1 MTSQQLQDRWDQ
13 ATRMYPVQT
22 FERAGT
28 TWRYRASG
36 DGEHT
41 LIVLPGAL
49 GGASAYF
56 VLMTGYLLF
65 LTAKIVE
72 SRKWR

>member
-1 MTSQQLQDRWDQ
+1 MGVFLVLPKNVFVESNLIMTSQQLQDRWDQ

-49 GGASAYF
+49 GARVRISF
-56 VLMTGYLLF
+56 
-65 LTAKIVE
+65 
-72 SRKWR
+72 